1 MKKHANFG
9 ILPSFF
15 AVARKC
21 HSRLQVGTLVT
32 ETALL
37 KKIACTLLE
46 FDTAIF
52 GHAHYYF
59 FIFNSVLNGG
69 KGGGLIRQSGTIQQA
84 RRCRFRPGG
93 TISRRVNFYA
103 MTITSIP
110 VT

>member
-21 HSRLQVGTLVT
+21 HSRRQVGTLVI

-69 KGGGLIRQSGTIQQA
+69 KGGPNLAKRY
-84 RRCRFRPGG
+84 RFSKRAVAVLGPGEL
-93 TISRRVNFYA
+93 
-103 MTITSIP
+103 
-110 VT
+110 